1 MAQKYQ
7 KIKDKKTHIGPPL
20 NEDLGNLLS
29 STSNRIVKR
38 GRIPETQYRKVEEEW
53 SIHSVKVC
61 KRYLSVA
68 MRENICRFS
77 SFSQIDYNMAGGQW
91 VGSITVSRKVP
102 LLWNLSCL
110 HLALCRFLHFGQWR
124 FLHLFAGSEGQD
136 LKSQRCRHMLW
147 SLSLRPIL
155 VFILSVWPQLCWC
168 FAKCNSTTTVLEGF
182 TLKHWANIVALF
194 WNKKNPW
201 NFLIYE

>member
-1 MAQKYQ
+1 MRILAISCRPQATASWSGVEYLKHNIEKLKRNDPSIQ
-7 KIKDKKTHIGPPL
+7 LKSAKD
-20 NEDLGNLLS
+20 
-29 STSNRIVKR
+29 
-38 GRIPETQYRKVEEEW
+38 
-53 SIHSVKVC
+53 
-61 KRYLSVA
+61 LSVS

-91 VGSITVSRKVP
+91 IGSITVSRKVP

-147 SLSLRPIL
+147 SLSLRPVL
-155 VFILSVWPQLCWC
+155 VCLLSVWPQLCWC
-168 FAKCNSTTTVLEGF
+168 FAKYNSTTTVLEGF
-182 TLKHWANIVALF
+182 TLKHWANIMALF
-194 WNKKNPW
+194 WNKKNPR
-201 NFLIYE
+201 NVLIY